1 MKLTAV
7 EIIEIELPVKVFL
20 TLDEKENVVIHDVE
34 SELDLD
40 KEKLIEM
47 IEDNDLLPDN
57 IDWEPSDDEEDR
69 YDELKDMRLN
79 DYE

>member
-20 TLDEKENVVIHDVE
+20 TLDEKENVIIHDVE